1 MEKRGGSMKGR
12 GNFLLFLPC
21 SIEGVE
27 RIDRHLVKG
36 LYCIKW
42 RGGGNFLHFL
52 LDHCSIE
59 GEGVT
64 S

>member
-1 MEKRGGSMKGR
+1 MKGR

-36 LYCIKW
+36 LYSILYKMEG
-42 RGGGNFLHFL
+42 RGQFSSFL
-52 LDHCSIE
+52 
-59 GEGVT
+59 T
-64 S
+64 

>member
-42 RGGGNFLHFL
+42 RGGGNFLHFFL
-52 LDHCSIE
+52 VNDKK
-59 GEGVT
+59 
-64 S
+64 